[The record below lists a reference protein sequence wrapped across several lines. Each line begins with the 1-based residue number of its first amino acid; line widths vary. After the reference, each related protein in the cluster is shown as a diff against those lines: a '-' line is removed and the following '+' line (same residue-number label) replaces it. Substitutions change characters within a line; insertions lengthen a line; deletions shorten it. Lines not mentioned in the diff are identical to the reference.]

1 MKSYVISVS
10 LGTGCYRH
18 IQISAEA
25 TLYKLHKAILDA
37 FGFEDD
43 HAHAFFMDNRLW
55 ASEAV
60 YCYPKSEPG
69 DYSSKSHKLEKFRLQ
84 KGDKFKYVFD
94 FGASWEFQCKFLR
107 EVDGEIKA
115 PKIIRCVGDAP
126 EQYPVYE
133 EDAWDEDGEE
143 DEDNGFPDIYPDE
156 VTQKIYEIIPL
167 SGETIKRIEQYFQAA
182 ARLYGILS
190 VGELYELYN
199 SQNTS
204 VSEDDFLAVAEVL
217 RHRHHPEYA
226 ILGQEAL
233 YLDAPVSTPTER
245 EIVWKYLWI
254 DGPEEYYRLVSMQ
267 TGKPLKILPANEFL
281 RYADMQY
288 YPETS
293 QNGQMKKY
301 LRSRAKA
308 LKSHPDVL
316 WMVMQDMIA
325 MDFRLQEIVDYMESD
340 GLTFDGK
347 NDIGEF
353 VSLYQDLNNHTRK
366 YANRGHTPD
375 ELFSMTD
382 RGKKLALRNAPIGQM
397 SLFDEPQEKPQLTLV
412 GRPSRNASCPCGS
425 GRKYKNCCGKNDK

>member
-55 ASEAV
+55 ASQAV

-69 DYSSKSHKLEKFRLQ
+69 DYSTKSHKLEKFRLQ

-107 EVDGEIKA
+107 DADEALKS
-115 PKIIRCVGDAP
+115 PKIIRSVGEAP
-126 EQYPVYE
+126 EQYPAYE
-133 EDAWDEDGEE
+133 EDDRDEEVEEE
-143 DEDNGFPDIYPDE
+143 DDGFPEIYPDE
-156 VTQKIYEIIPL
+156 VIQKAYEIIPL
-167 SGETIKRIEQYFQAA
+167 SDKIIKRIEQYFQAA

-190 VGELYELYN
+190 VGELCGLYN
-199 SQNTS
+199 SQNDP
-204 VSEDDFLAVAEVL
+204 VPEDDFLAVAEVL

-226 ILGQEAL
+226 ILGREAL
-233 YLDAPVSTPTER
+233 YSDAPVSLPAER
-245 EIVWKYLWI
+245 EIVWKYLWM
-254 DGPEEYYRLVSMQ
+254 DGPEEYYRLVAMQ
-267 TGKPLKILPANEFL
+267 KGKPLKVLPANEFL

-288 YPETS
+288 YSDTPE
-293 QNGQMKKY
+293 NAQMKKY
-301 LRSRAKA
+301 LRSRAKV
-308 LKSHPDVL
+308 LKTHPDVL

-325 MDFRLQEIVDYMESD
+325 MDFRLQEIVNDLESD
-340 GLTFDGK
+340 GLTFDSK

-353 VSLYQDLNNHTRK
+353 VSLYQNLNNHTRK

-375 ELFSMTD
+375 ELFSMTE

-397 SLFDEPQEKPQLTLV
+397 SLFDEPQERPQLTVV
-412 GRPSRNASCPCGS
+412 GKPPRNAPCPCGS
-425 GRKYKNCCGKNDK
+425 GRKYKHCCGKNDK